1 MRICIVSLQ
10 SHVGVLSN
18 SCSVYF
24 HFLSHTAF
32 WICSWNSQL
41 FYFVFT
47 TSSYNHLF
55 FFFLKSHHI
64 RYLSNESLLSLL
76 PQLQKVSTSTFCF
89 IWGCCSPVLLSW
101 DHPRLL
107 SWVCNHHFLN
117 FMSFYF
123 LVLLEAHFLSLFWLK
138 MFFFYSLPHT

>member
-1 MRICIVSLQ
+1 MCYQTVALCTSISFHTQPFGFVPGIP
-10 SHVGVLSN
+10 N
-18 SCSVYF
+18 YF
-24 HFLSHTAF
+24 TLF
-32 WICSWNSQL
+32 SQL
-41 FYFVFT
+41 LHIT
-47 TSSYNHLF
+47 IF